1 MDSAIFW
8 LYAIQEYVCLYLPA
22 GTTEET
28 PSQLS
33 TFTEQEQEMTDLE
46 KLTIQLQSVTYEEI
60 ELREI
65 LDIYIKKDLNNRLK
79 SLEMLKKEHKEVMS
93 DLQKLPIEISE
104 ALNKSKQLIE
114 ENESYVFLN
123 SLVLQ
128 DLTPLKKDTHAL
140 RLENKK
146 LLEEQIS
153 LQESCEEV
161 KKLFKEVLEIICDP
175 CAEQHQ
181 HVHGRVLEQIPS
193 LVVQSAA
200 FPESTAGVVTSLLRT
215 DIRAEVILYALS
227 PVENFLGVD
236 HGSLSFT

>member
-1 MDSAIFW
+1 
-8 LYAIQEYVCLYLPA
+8 
-22 GTTEET
+22 
-28 PSQLS
+28 
-33 TFTEQEQEMTDLE
+33 
-46 KLTIQLQSVTYEEI
+46 
-60 ELREI
+60 
-65 LDIYIKKDLNNRLK
+65 
-79 SLEMLKKEHKEVMS
+79 MLKKEHKEVMS

-181 HVHGRVLEQIPS
+181 PMK
-193 LVVQSAA
+193 
-200 FPESTAGVVTSLLRT
+200 
-215 DIRAEVILYALS
+215 
-227 PVENFLGVD
+227 NFLTAILKRSGKKSAPPYRVHWIQLD
-236 HGSLSFT
+236 AFELTLWPELQKKKRRRGGGGRRKKKEEGEGEGEAEAEEEEAEEEEEEEEEERKEEEEEEEEGGGTGTPSGLEMVSSPPQELT